1 MSEFI
6 IVSLLVGSFMLMTIG
21 QAYKRNSK
29 RLVSRHVRSSQRGG
43 INKRK
48 YFGGE

>member
-1 MSEFI
+1 MLEFI

-21 QAYKRNSK
+21 QAYMRNRNRS
-29 RLVSRHVRSSQRGG
+29 VSRHVRSSQSGG

>member
-1 MSEFI
+1 MPEFI

-21 QAYKRNSK
+21 NAYMKNSK
-29 RLVSRHVRSSQRGG
+29 KSVSRHVRSSQRGG

-48 YFGGE
+48 YFGG